1 MNRPATVT
9 IGQEVFIASPGS
21 WDTTYKLAKVSKV
34 LKSGQITVDVPCVGG
49 VVERRFTAKDREIG
63 KKFCTP
69 YLTWDVEAIKA
80 AEAERATLRVVEEQL
95 AAMSKKAAE
104 FRRNYGRQSALYALS
119 ELRAML
125 DNADAALKL

>member
-1 MNRPATVT
+1 MNRPDTVT

-21 WDTTYKLAKVSKV
+21 WDTSYKLATVSKV

-63 KKFCTP
+63 KEFRTP
-69 YLTWDVEAIKA
+69 YLAWDVAGIKA
-80 AEAERATLRVVEEQL
+80 AEAERAVMRTVEEQL
-95 AAMSKKAAE
+95 SALSKKAAE
-104 FRRNYGRQSALYALS
+104 FRRNYGRKSAEEALS
-119 ELRAML
+119 ELRLML